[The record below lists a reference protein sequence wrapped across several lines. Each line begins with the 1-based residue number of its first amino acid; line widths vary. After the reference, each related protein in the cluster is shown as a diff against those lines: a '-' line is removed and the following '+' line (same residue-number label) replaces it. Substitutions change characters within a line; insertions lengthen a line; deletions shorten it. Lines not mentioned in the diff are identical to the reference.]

1 MPQKNAVERHSDSAA
16 MTDEWPPLGSGLV
29 DAIVA
34 VNHPS
39 RRRLYEILSIHGPA
53 SVGRLSRETGMAAG
67 SVSHHLKVLRRNG
80 FIDPA
85 PEESGDSR
93 ESWWR
98 AVHRT
103 LSWSTRAYGQGTGAR
118 AVAEFAEF
126 ANLRHQEAATVAWIN
141 TRETLPRPW
150 RDRGLNTHTFV
161 RATPEQFDELAERLS
176 AVATAWHEEVLQDQ
190 TKRPD
195 ITRWPIRMVL
205 RIFPSTPG
213 EAS

>member
-1 MPQKNAVERHSDSAA
+1 MPRKNAAERHLSSAPTA
-16 MTDEWPPLGSGLV
+16 GEWPPQGSELV

-53 SVGRLSRETGMAAG
+53 SVGGLSRETGMAVG
-67 SVSHHLKVLRRNG
+67 SVSHHLKVLHRNG

-98 AVHRT
+98 AVHRS
-103 LSWSTRAYGQGTGAR
+103 LSWSVQAYGQGTGAR
-118 AVAEFAEF
+118 AVADLAEF

-141 TRETLPRPW
+141 ARETLPRPW

-176 AVATAWHEEVLQDQ
+176 AVATAWHEEVLRDQ
-190 TKRPD
+190 TERPD
-195 ITRWPIRMVL
+195 ITRSPIRMVL

-213 EAS
+213 DAC

>member
-1 MPQKNAVERHSDSAA
+1 MPRKNAAERHSDSAP
-16 MTDEWPPLGSGLV
+16 TTSEWPPRGSGLV

-39 RRRLYEILSIHGPA
+39 RRRLYEILSIQGPA
-53 SVGRLSRETGMAAG
+53 SVGRLSRETGMAVG
-67 SVSHHLKVLRRNG
+67 SVSHHLKVLHRNG

-118 AVAEFAEF
+118 AVAELAEV
-126 ANLRHQEAATVAWIN
+126 ANLRHQETATVAWIN
-141 TRETLPRPW
+141 ARETLPQPW
-150 RDRGLNTHTFV
+150 RDRGLNTHTLV
-161 RATPEQFDELAERLS
+161 RATPEQFDELVERLS
-176 AVATAWHEEVLQDQ
+176 AVATAWHEEVRQDQ
-190 TKRPD
+190 TERPG
-195 ITRWPIRMVL
+195 IARLPMRMIL

-213 EAS
+213 DA